1 MPTREELHEL
11 VESLPDEALP
21 TAHMVLTEFQ
31 TWPPPIPPE
40 IRDRAEAMEERSRSR
55 VEMLR
60 TEHPNA
66 FGGGTGSMTFST
78 HPDSKM
84 RGRESFNYI
93 DGGDDVQESTIVHDG
108 TEFTLTERI
117 RTDSVAGAI
126 SFVIELTGPD
136 GTTARH
142 EHHYD
147 VR

>member
-1 MPTREELHEL
+1 MAAANPGR
-11 VESLPDEALP
+11 S
-21 TAHMVLTEFQ
+21 
-31 TWPPPIPPE
+31 
-40 IRDRAEAMEERSRSR
+40 RDRAEAMEDRSRSR
-55 VEMLR
+55 AEMLR